1 VSRAA
6 VRVLLVGVLA
16 AGLPLAAAAPA
27 SAHPLGNFTINAAA
41 AVSVAA
47 DRLRIDYVLDLAEIP
62 TFQERRV
69 IDADADG
76 SLDEEERAAWSR
88 QRAEEI
94 RSGLSL
100 VVDGERLPLQ
110 VDTASMFL
118 RPGQGG
124 LDVLRL
130 ETSLIG
136 VVDGMGTVELE
147 DHNDAGRVGWR
158 EITAI
163 GVDGVAVTGSSV
175 PSVSPSDGLRAYP
188 EDLLA
193 SPPSIRRAGFAFG
206 PGRQVAPS
214 PATAGAAS
222 DSPAGV
228 DGPLVGLVARS
239 GLSPGIVL
247 LALLAAVAVGALH
260 ALAPG
265 HGKTVA
271 AAYLVTSRGRIR
283 QALSVGVAV
292 AAMHTTSVLA
302 LGAVLLFAR
311 RALPVDRLY
320 PWMGIV
326 AGVGAVLLG
335 GAMLSARL
343 RHRRGPVHQHAHP
356 LSRRGLGALAMAGGL
371 LPSPT
376 AVVVLL
382 AASSLGRLGLGVA
395 MVIAFG
401 VGLAASLS
409 TVGVVAMGAG
419 RFLGRRAPARLT
431 AALPVA
437 GAGVIVLA
445 GAAISLRALAQL

>member
-1 VSRAA
+1 MSV
-6 VRVLLVGVLA
+6 VVVLA
-16 AGLPLAAAAPA
+16 SAAPA
-27 SAHPLGNFTINAAA
+27 AAHPLGSFTVNAAA

-47 DRLRIDYVLDLAEIP
+47 DQLRIDYVLDLAEIP

-76 SLDEEERAAWSR
+76 SLDEGERGAWSR
-88 QRAEEI
+88 RRAEQI
-94 RSGLSL
+94 RSRLTL
-100 VVDGERLPLQ
+100 LVDGERVPLR

-130 ETSLIG
+130 ETSLVG
-136 VVDGMGTVELE
+136 VVAGRGTVELE
-147 DHNDAGRVGWR
+147 DRNDAGRVGWR

-175 PSVSPSDGLRAYP
+175 PAVSPSDGLRAYA

-193 SPPSIRRAGFAFG
+193 SPPSIRRARFAFG
-206 PGRQVAPS
+206 PGRQAAPS
-214 PATAGAAS
+214 PATAGGS
-222 DSPAGV
+222 SGSPAGV
-228 DGPLVGLVARS
+228 ESSLTGLVARS
-239 GLSPGIVL
+239 GLSAGIVL
-247 LALLAAVAVGALH
+247 LALLAAAAVGALH

-283 QALSVGVAV
+283 HAISVGVAV

-302 LGAVLLFAR
+302 LGTVLLFAR
-311 RALPVDRLY
+311 RTFALDRLY

-326 AGVGAVLLG
+326 AGVGAVVLGACLL
-335 GAMLSARL
+335 ASRL

-356 LSRRGLGALAMAGGL
+356 LSRRGLGALALAGGA

-395 MVIAFG
+395 IVIAFG

-409 TVGVVAMGAG
+409 TVGVVAVGAG
-419 RFLGRRAPARLT
+419 RFIGRRAPAGVT

>member
-1 VSRAA
+1 VRLRALFISSAAA
-6 VRVLLVGVLA
+6 VVVLA
-16 AGLPLAAAAPA
+16 SAAPA
-27 SAHPLGNFTINAAA
+27 AAHPLGNFTVNAAA

-76 SLDEEERAAWSR
+76 SLEEEERAAWSR
-88 QRAEEI
+88 RRAEEI

-100 VVDGERLPLQ
+100 LVDGERVPLR

-130 ETSLIG
+130 EASLVG
-136 VVDGMGTVELE
+136 TVAGQGTVELE
-147 DHNDAGRVGWR
+147 DRNDAGRVGWR
-158 EITAI
+158 EITAT
-163 GVDGVAVTGSSV
+163 GVDGVAVTRSSV
-175 PSVSPSDGLRAYP
+175 PSVSPSGELRAYP

-193 SPPSIRRAGFAFG
+193 SPPSIRRARFAFG
-206 PGRQVAPS
+206 PGLQAAPS
-214 PATAGAAS
+214 PATAGGS
-222 DSPAGV
+222 PGSPAGV
-228 DGPLVGLVARS
+228 ETPLTELVARS
-239 GLSPGIVL
+239 GLSPGVVL
-247 LALLAAVAVGALH
+247 LALLAAMVVGALH

-292 AAMHTTSVLA
+292 ATMHTTSVLA
-302 LGAVLLFAR
+302 LAAVLLLAKRTFA
-311 RALPVDRLY
+311 LDRLY

-335 GAMLSARL
+335 GAMLWARV
-343 RHRRGPVHQHAHP
+343 RHRPGPDHPHAHP
-356 LSRRGLGALAMAGGL
+356 LSRRGLGALALAGGL

-409 TVGVVAMGAG
+409 TVGLVAVSAG
-419 RFLGRRAPARLT
+419 RFIGRRAPAGVT

>member
-1 VSRAA
+1 
-6 VRVLLVGVLA
+6 VRRPAIRGLLVGTLA
-16 AGLPLAAAAPA
+16 AGLLLPAAAPA
-27 SAHPLGNFTINAAA
+27 SAHPLGNFTVNAAA

-47 DRLRIDYVLDLAEIP
+47 GRLSIDYVLDLAEIP
-62 TFQERRV
+62 TFQEHRV

-100 VVDGERLPLQ
+100 VVDGERVPLR
-110 VDTASMFL
+110 VATASMFL

-124 LDVLRL
+124 LYVLRL
-130 ETSLIG
+130 ETSLVG
-136 VVDGMGTVELE
+136 AVARRGTVELV
-147 DHNDAGRVGWR
+147 DHNDPGRVGWR

-163 GVDGVAVTGSSV
+163 GVDGVAVRGSSV

-188 EDLLA
+188 QDLLE
-193 SPPSIRRAGFAFG
+193 SPPSIRRARFAYG
-206 PGRQVAPS
+206 PGRQAAPPRPTTGGS
-214 PATAGAAS
+214 SG
-222 DSPAGV
+222 SPAGV
-228 DGPLVGLVARS
+228 ESPLTGLVARS

-247 LALLAAVAVGALH
+247 LAILAAVAVGALH

-283 QALSVGVAV
+283 QAVSVGVAV

-302 LGAVLLFAR
+302 VGAVLLFAKR
-311 RALPVDRLY
+311 SLPLDRLY
-320 PWMGIV
+320 PWMGMV

-335 GAMLSARL
+335 GAMIRARL
-343 RHRRGPVHQHAHP
+343 QHRRGPAHPHPHP
-356 LSRRGLGALAMAGGL
+356 LSRRGLGALALAGGL

-409 TVGVVAMGAG
+409 TVGVVAVSAG
-419 RFLGRRAPARLT
+419 RFLGRRAPAGLT

>member
-1 VSRAA
+1 VRLRALFVS
-6 VRVLLVGVLA
+6 
-16 AGLPLAAAAPA
+16 AAAAVVLASAGPA
-27 SAHPLGNFTINAAA
+27 AAHPLGNFTVNAAA
-41 AVSVAA
+41 AVSVGA
-47 DRLRIDYVLDLAEIP
+47 DELRIDYVLDLAEIP

-88 QRAEEI
+88 QRAEEL

-100 VVDGERLPLQ
+100 VVDGERVPLR
-110 VDTASMFL
+110 VDTASMSL

-130 ETSLIG
+130 ETSLVG
-136 VVDGMGTVELE
+136 AVAGGGTAELE
-147 DHNDAGRVGWR
+147 DRNDAGRVGWR

-163 GVDGVAVTGSSV
+163 GVAGVAVTGSSV
-175 PSVSPSDGLRAYP
+175 PSISPSDGLRAYP

-193 SPPSIRRAGFAFG
+193 SPPSIRRARFAFG

-214 PATAGAAS
+214 LATAGGS
-222 DSPAGV
+222 TSSPAGV
-228 DGPLVGLVARS
+228 ESPLTGLVARS
-239 GLSPGIVL
+239 SLTPGIVL

-265 HGKTVA
+265 HGKFVA

-302 LGAVLLFAR
+302 LGAVLLFVR
-311 RALPVDRLY
+311 RTFALDRLY

-335 GAMLSARL
+335 GTMLRARL
-343 RHRRGPVHQHAHP
+343 RHRGEPVHQHVHP
-356 LSRRGLGALAMAGGL
+356 LSRRGLGALALAGGL

-382 AASSLGRLGLGVA
+382 AASSLGRLGFGVA

-409 TVGVVAMGAG
+409 TVGVVAVSAG

-445 GAAISLRALAQL
+445 GAAISVRALAQL

>member
-1 VSRAA
+1 M
-6 VRVLLVGVLA
+6 
-16 AGLPLAAAAPA
+16 LAAAAPA
-27 SAHPLGNFTINAAA
+27 SAHPLGNFTVNAAA
-41 AVSVAA
+41 AVTVAA
-47 DRLRIDYVLDLAEIP
+47 DQLRVDYVLDLAEIP

-76 SLDEEERAAWSR
+76 SLDEEERATWSR
-88 QRAEEI
+88 QRSEEI

-100 VVDGERLPLQ
+100 VVDGERVPLR

-130 ETSLIG
+130 ETSL
-136 VVDGMGTVELE
+136 VAAVARRGTVELE
-147 DHNDAGRVGWR
+147 DRNDAGRVGWR

-163 GVDGVAVTGSSV
+163 GVEGVAVTGSSV
-175 PSVSPSDGLRAYP
+175 SSVSPSDGLRAYP
-188 EDLLA
+188 GDLLA
-193 SPPSIRRAGFAFG
+193 SPPSIRRARFAFG
-206 PGRQVAPS
+206 PGLQAAPS
-214 PATAGAAS
+214 PATAGGS
-222 DSPAGV
+222 TGSPAGV
-228 DGPLVGLVARS
+228 ESPLTGLVARS
-239 GLSPGIVL
+239 SLTPGIVL

-265 HGKTVA
+265 HGKSVA
-271 AAYLVTSRGRIR
+271 AAYLVTSRGRVR

-302 LGAVLLFAR
+302 LGVVLLFVKR
-311 RALPVDRLY
+311 TFALDRMY

-343 RHRRGPVHQHAHP
+343 RHRREPVHQHPHP
-356 LSRRGLGALAMAGGL
+356 LSRRGLGALALAGGL

-382 AASSLGRLGLGVA
+382 GASSLGRLGLGVA
-395 MVIAFG
+395 MVVAFG
-401 VGLAASLS
+401 IGLAASLS
-409 TVGVVAMGAG
+409 TVGLVAVSAG
-419 RFLGRRAPARLT
+419 RFIGRRAPPGVT